1 MINEYDIEDMC
12 ENKDVIVFESKYTT
26 PHLATRMEM
35 SAHVHISEVVEQFE
49 RFLRA
54 MGYYPPAGTHLDFVE
69 DSPVFNEWE
78 EANG

>member
-12 ENKDVIVFESKYTT
+12 LGKDVIIFESKYSK
-26 PHLATRMEM
+26 PHLSTRMEM

-54 MGYYPPAGTHLDFVE
+54 MGYYPPEGTHLDFVE
-69 DSPVFNEWE
+69 DCPVVNDWE
-78 EANG
+78 EANV

>member
-1 MINEYDIEDMC
+1 
-12 ENKDVIVFESKYTT
+12 
-26 PHLATRMEM
+26 MEM

-69 DSPVFNEWE
+69 EYPVFNEWE